1 MAPPPLSLPLQR
13 YHLTVRITHWLLAVL
28 VTLQFALVLVLHQLE
43 SLAFGQLVLAFHRQ
57 TGAGILLLIL
67 VRCVLSFFHR
77 APPSLSDLPKLQ
89 NSTAKG
95 VHLLLLLLLIAQPL
109 LGILTAWSRGDTVG
123 LFGLTTIPTLVEP
136 SNEQGVVIESLHK
149 WIAYSL
155 LGLLALHIGAVLFNR
170 YVRKVSVLERMLSPP
185 SSNKLTNRFPIIA
198 QLGLAGVLILTLT
211 LGVGLYSA
219 HKYSEFNALRANFE
233 DSEVAILD
241 ELRSLQLSVRTT
253 TDPSKLQASREEMKQ
268 LAAASRDIA
277 KRLPDRANRSSLVA
291 TGILVDQIST
301 GDTSVVLGQ
310 RAIEHVD
317 QVVDGQT
324 MRVFQRRLEIAQI
337 AAEGHDMI
345 VLSLMPTVLIS
356 AVIVFLL
363 SRSIL
368 FALALARRLVR
379 IDEGDVAADPVSI
392 IGSGEFA
399 ALMREIL
406 RMRQVV
412 ETRQREAHRRDAET
426 SNRVSKEQAFVVAQ
440 VADGLS
446 ALASGNLKFRL
457 ESIFPAEFDKTRCD
471 FNEAIASLEIAMSAI
486 SYSSES
492 IDNGSSEVALAA
504 SNLASRTER
513 QAASLSES
521 VVAIASMAKDLKMS
535 SDGALEAA
543 VVVASTRDVANGSR
557 DVMNEAIRAMG
568 DIEAS
573 SRAIVQVVNLI
584 DQIAFQ
590 TNMLA
595 LNAGIEAARAGDEGK
610 GFAIVA
616 HEVRALAGR
625 ASEAARD
632 IGLLIS
638 TSSTHVQKGAN
649 LVQQTG
655 EALERIVA
663 QVDTVDTLVGD
674 IAASAQRQV
683 EDVCQININISNI
696 DQVVQENSEMAKAAT
711 AALDQIRENSCTLD
725 SLVRRFL
732 ISRLRPSNAIATTG
746 NGAQPDGLNHK
757 FWSNSVARGNDN

>member
-1 MAPPPLSLPLQR
+1 MASSPLSWPLQR
-13 YHLTVRITHWLLAVL
+13 YHVTLRITHWLLAIL
-28 VTLQFALVLVLHQLE
+28 VALQFALVLVLHQLE
-43 SLAFGQLVLAFHRQ
+43 SLAFGKLVLAFHRQ

-67 VRCVLSFFHR
+67 FRCGLGFFHR

-89 NSTAKG
+89 NSAAKW
-95 VHLLLLLLLIAQPL
+95 VHFLLLLLLIAQPL

-123 LFGLTTIPTLVEP
+123 LFGIMTIPTLIEP
-136 SNEQGVVIESLHK
+136 SNEQGVVIESIHK
-149 WIAYSL
+149 WIAYAL
-155 LGLLALHIGAVLFNR
+155 LGLLAVHIGAVLFNR
-170 YVRKVSVLERMLSPP
+170 YVRKISVLERMLSPH
-185 SSNKLTNRFPIIA
+185 SSNQLTNRFPIIA
-198 QLGLAGVLILTLT
+198 QLGLAGLLILTLT

-219 HKYSEFNALRANFE
+219 HKYSEFNAVRADFE

-241 ELRSLQLSVRTT
+241 ELRSLQLSARTT
-253 TDPSKLQASREEMKQ
+253 TEPSISQASREEMKQ
-268 LAAASRDIA
+268 LAETSRDIA
-277 KRLPDRANRSSLVA
+277 KRLPDRTNRSSLVA
-291 TGILVDQIST
+291 AGKLLDQISA
-301 GDTSVVLGQ
+301 GDPSVALG
-310 RAIEHVD
+310 RRVIESVD

-324 MRVFQRRLEIAQI
+324 MHVFQRRLEIAQI

-345 VLSLMPTVLIS
+345 VLTLMPTVLIS
-356 AVIVFLL
+356 AIVVFLL

-379 IDEGDVAADPVSI
+379 IDEDGIAVDPVSI

-406 RMRQVV
+406 RMREVV
-412 ETRQREAHRRDAET
+412 ETRQREAHRRDVET
-426 SNRVSKEQAFVVAQ
+426 SNRVSREQAFVVAQ
-440 VADGLS
+440 IADGLS

-471 FNEAIASLEIAMSAI
+471 FNDAIASLEIAMSAI

-504 SNLASRTER
+504 SDLASRTER

-521 VVAIASMAKDLKMS
+521 VVAIASMARDLKVS

-573 SRAIVQVVNLI
+573 SREIVQVVNLI

-638 TSSTHVQKGAN
+638 TSSTHVQKGVN

-655 EALERIVA
+655 GALERIVA

-674 IAASAQRQV
+674 IASSAQRQV
-683 EDVCQININISNI
+683 EDVCQINININKM

-711 AALDQIRENSCTLD
+711 AALHQIRENSCTLD
-725 SLVRRFL
+725 SLVKRFL
-732 ISRLRPSNAIATTG
+732 VGTLHPSSAISNTENGAVYPMDQAMTFGQRLR
-746 NGAQPDGLNHK
+746 
-757 FWSNSVARGNDN
+757 R